1 MNDTIDFDRDM
12 LDGLGI
18 AAFMPASLAQWTP
31 LVEDG
36 LSHFLGGLANERKMA
51 VVLGQISLPADAS
64 AARRLATLLGECP
77 TLHKLGQVVARH
89 RELPVELR
97 LELQAL
103 ESMPPVLD
111 PQAIR
116 AAIVDQ
122 LTDDCTAR
130 YRPSGRDWTILA
142 EGSVAAVVPF
152 EYLEGGERRH
162 GVFKVLK
169 PGVDE
174 KLAEELGMLGP
185 LAALLSSRSAAL
197 GLGGV
202 DFAGIF
208 EHVGR
213 LLTQELRLDL
223 EQANMIAAAACH
235 AGDPDVLVPRLL
247 PGCGPRLTVMERVFG
262 CKLPNAPLPPWQRR
276 RLARKAIAA
285 LVAKPFWSAG
295 EAALFHGD
303 PHAGNL
309 LATDDGRLAVIDW
322 SLVANLSKSQR
333 EAIVDAVLGGL
344 LLDPVRLEDA
354 VGRLTGLPADDLQ
367 LGNAVGAALAELR
380 GARLVGAEWLLR
392 LLDGLATAAGVTP
405 AADLLLF
412 RKSWL
417 TLSGVAA
424 DLGVEHAGDPVLI
437 AEGLGHWLGEWP
449 LRLTARY
456 DSRGFS
462 THLSNADLM
471 RGWAECWLWPLRVV
485 AGPFVATSAGR

>member
-1 MNDTIDFDRDM
+1 MNDNIDFKRDM
-12 LDGLGI
+12 LEGLGI

-36 LSHFLGGLANERKMA
+36 LGRFLGGLADVRRMA
-51 VVLGQISLPADAS
+51 IALGQLALPANATP
-64 AARRLATLLGECP
+64 ARRLATLLGECP
-77 TLHKLGQVVARH
+77 TLHKLGQVVARY
-89 RELPVELR
+89 RGLPAELR
-97 LELQAL
+97 VELQAL
-103 ESMPPVLD
+103 ESLPPVSD
-111 PQAIR
+111 TQAIR
-116 AAIVDQ
+116 AAIVD
-122 LTDDCTAR
+122 LLPDDCAPR

-152 EYLEGGERRH
+152 EYLEAGERRH

-169 PGVDE
+169 PGVDA
-174 KLAEELGMLGP
+174 KLAEELAILGP
-185 LAALLSSRSAAL
+185 LAASLSSRSAEI

-213 LLTQELRLDL
+213 LLEQELRLDL
-223 EQANMIAAAACH
+223 EQANMAAAAACH
-235 AGDPDVLVPRLL
+235 ADDPDVLVPRLL

-262 CKLPNAPLPPWQRR
+262 CKLTDAPLLPWQRR

-285 LVAKPFWSAG
+285 LVAKPFWSVG
-295 EAALFHGD
+295 EEAMFHGD

-333 EAIVDAVLGGL
+333 EAVVEAVLGGL
-344 LLDPVRLEDA
+344 LLDPVRLGDA
-354 VGRLTGLPADDLQ
+354 VGRLTALPPNDPRLAT
-367 LGNAVGAALAELR
+367 AVSGALAELCGGR
-380 GARLVGAEWLLR
+380 FAGAEWLLR
-392 LLDGLATAAGVTP
+392 LLDGLAAAAGVTP

-424 DLGVEHAGDPVLI
+424 DLDGGEVADPVLI
-437 AEGLGHWLGEWP
+437 AEGIGHWLGEWP
-449 LRLTARY
+449 LRLVARY

-485 AGPFVATSAGR
+485 AGSFAATSAGR